1 MIGRLIY
8 PGRQIKK
15 LPTLFEEGMLIV
27 KKNPIVKVNFSYVG
41 KASDFEA
48 FLKILVRDYLAAD
61 DPATVPEKEF
71 VEKVESDCV

>member
-1 MIGRLIY
+1 
-8 PGRQIKK
+8 
-15 LPTLFEEGMLIV
+15 MLIV
-27 KKNPIVKVNFSYVG
+27 KKNPIVKVDYSYVG

-61 DPATVPEKEF
+61 DPAVVPEKEF

>member
-1 MIGRLIY
+1 
-8 PGRQIKK
+8 
-15 LPTLFEEGMLIV
+15 MLIV

-61 DPATVPEKEF
+61 DPAVGPEKKF